1 MNYELSKGDLFV
13 TIGDTTTE
21 LGKGLPYTEEIELSA
36 KEYLSHQYHL
46 DAAGSMSLQ
55 TDSINLEL
63 LHNVFNMP
71 PANEKK
77 FTMEYQIPI
86 MIQARWHKKPRTNK
100 KWLKR
105 FGMKPDTIKCRA
117 NATAGEYHTDDGSF
131 DFESDAPEFLWRP
144 NQLRKD
150 LKIEF

>member
-1 MNYELSKGDLFV
+1 MSFELSKGDLFV

-21 LGKGLPYTEEIELSA
+21 LGKSIPYTEEIELSA
-36 KEYLSHQYHL
+36 KEHLSHLYHL
-46 DAAGSMSLQ
+46 NAMSSMSLQ

-71 PANEKK
+71 PANGK
-77 FTMEYQIPI
+77 FTMEYRIPI
-86 MIQARWHKKPRTNK
+86 MTQARWHKKSRINK
-100 KWLKR
+100 KWFKR

-117 NATAGEYHTDDGSF
+117 NATVGEYHTDDGSF

-144 NQLRKD
+144 DQLRKD